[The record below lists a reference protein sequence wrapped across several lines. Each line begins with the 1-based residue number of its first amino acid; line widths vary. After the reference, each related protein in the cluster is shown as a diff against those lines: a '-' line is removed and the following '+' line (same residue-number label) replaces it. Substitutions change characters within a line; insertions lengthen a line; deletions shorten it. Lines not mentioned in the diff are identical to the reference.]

1 MTNLGKIF
9 KEKLVNKSA
18 ISRITGISSARL
30 SELSRNENTV
40 MKAKELYLIALALE
54 ISVEEIAEKLYGHLK
69 LEKIK

>member
-9 KEKLVNKSA
+9 EEKLVNKSA

-40 MKAKELYLIALALE
+40 MKAKEMYLIALALE
-54 ISVEEIAEKLYGHLK
+54 IPVEEFAKKLYSHLK
-69 LEKIK
+69 LKK